1 MANMN
6 PNRPGPQTGNKQ
18 DTHTHT
24 YKEIA
29 VELEGEKKKENL
41 IFVLRVLAATL
52 GATSAQSLQLLLR
65 RAKPVGVPDRTAR
78 AGKPQDGRTARR
90 KRWHCLLTSFGL
102 ARLGQ
107 IVLVSVDCLRR
118 VSIPDIRGRGG
129 GPTLKSGSEFL
140 EQGHMD

>member
-18 DTHTHT
+18 DTHTHIQRNLRSNL
-24 YKEIA
+24 KVKKRKFNFCLASSCGHAACDIGPVSSA
-29 VELEGEKKKENL
+29 SFAPGEAS
-41 IFVLRVLAATL
+41 R
-52 GATSAQSLQLLLR
+52 GAGSDGQS
-65 RAKPVGVPDRTAR
+65 GE
-78 AGKPQDGRTARR
+78 PQDGRTARR

-118 VSIPDIRGRGG
+118 VSLPDIRGRGG